1 MRCPP
6 KGSFVQKSRSKVAIA
21 LQRLR
26 DRYRSLQIRTESAS
40 IRGAHVAQPAGAEG
54 GGHTFKSCR
63 VRRDTSAADSEIL
76 RAIATG
82 RERTWPWI
90 MMRPLDSMRPFL
102 VRFSGP
108 ARSGHAPSWADFIT
122 TTRELEFSVHRIVTA
137 RPLCDR
143 RKSDQ
148 RPTRVAFRPDLEVI

>member
-1 MRCPP
+1 MHCPP

-26 DRYRSLQIRTESAS
+26 DRCRSLQIRTESAS

-54 GGHTFKSCR
+54 GGHTFKSCL

-122 TTRELEFSVHRIVTA
+122 TTRELEFSVHRLVTA
-137 RPLCDR
+137 RPLCVR
-143 RKSDQ
+143 ASLTSGQ
-148 RPTRVAFRPDLEVI
+148 LAWPSVPTLR